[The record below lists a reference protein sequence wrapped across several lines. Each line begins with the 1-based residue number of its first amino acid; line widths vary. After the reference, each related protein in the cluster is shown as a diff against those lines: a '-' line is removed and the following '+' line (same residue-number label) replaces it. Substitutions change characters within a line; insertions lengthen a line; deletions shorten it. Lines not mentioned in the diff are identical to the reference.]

1 MAEQN
6 TERNKK
12 MQRILYVEDDLSL
25 IDGLQY
31 TLEISGYTVDN
42 AKTKK
47 EALILFKKNT
57 YDLLLLDVT
66 LPDGTGFDVCKE
78 VRNSSTV
85 PIIFLTAS
93 DQEISIV
100 RGLDMGADDY
110 ITKPFSLMVLVSKVQ
125 AFMRRMEGV
134 CGHNRI
140 LSGNIEVNYGEMRA
154 LKRNADGVTPLTLSK
169 KELQIMIYFMENAR
183 QILSKEQILE
193 YVWDV
198 DGQFVDDNTV
208 PVNIS
213 RLKGKIG
220 NDYIQNVRGM
230 GYIWT
235 EESVQE

>member
-1 MAEQN
+1 
-6 TERNKK
+6 

-47 EALILFKKNT
+47 EALVLFKKNT

-110 ITKPFSLMVLVSKVQ
+110 ITKPFSLSVVRARVDAMLRRAGGADVVLTDGFRFDFAHAAFSKDGEAIV
-125 AFMRRMEGV
+125 
-134 CGHNRI
+134 
-140 LSGNIEVNYGEMRA
+140 LSRSEQRLLRA
-154 LKRNADGVTPLTLSK
+154 LVNARGKIVQRETLLDRVWTDGMEYVD
-169 KELQIMIYFMENAR
+169 ENALSVTVRRLR
-183 QILSKEQILE
+183 QKL
-193 YVWDV
+193 
-198 DGQFVDDNTV
+198 
-208 PVNIS
+208 
-213 RLKGKIG
+213 GKA
-220 NDYIQNVRGM
+220 YIQTVYGVGYRWGRGDDK
-230 GYIWT
+230 
-235 EESVQE
+235 